1 MAAVT
6 GIPDYLKKYQK
17 DILERAKKLSKRK
30 TQLPEYQVAGMTPYQ
45 MQAMKMASQG
55 IGAYQPMLQA
65 GADTLGSAAG
75 AYKAGLGTLGDAGRF
90 FGQGAGMARRG
101 QKFLTRGAQQA
112 RRGEQF
118 LKEGR
123 GFSRQGAEALER
135 SQGRFTGQGYKKF
148 MDPYL
153 EEVVKAGQKD
163 IMEQGAQAMN
173 LERGRGLGAAAL
185 GGSSRANLE
194 ARKVGQQTAESAA
207 ELGSRLRSE
216 GFRDAMTRAGSAFE
230 SQKGRQQTA
239 GQAFG
244 NLGVG
249 MGQMAG
255 QQANIGRAT
264 MGAGTGMGQLG
275 QAVMGAGTGMTNIGT
290 GIGSLAGGLGSV
302 GTSQAKLAG
311 LGQQMSQSD
320 INMLYG
326 MGGRQQQ
333 QRQAELDAMRMNQY
347 QNYMQPYQQLGFY
360 SDIFSGVPS
369 SSIAFTMPQQPNP
382 YSQIGGLMIGAGG
395 TLGGY
400 A

>member
-17 DILERAKKLSKRK
+17 DILERAKALSKRQV
-30 TQLPEYQVAGMTPYQ
+30 QLPEYQVAGMSPYQ
-45 MQAMKMASQG
+45 LRAMKMAQQG

-75 AYKAGLGTLGDAGRF
+75 AYKSGLGTLGDADRF
-90 FGQGAGMARRG
+90 F
-101 QKFLTRGAQQA
+101 KRGARQA
-112 RRGEQF
+112 GRGERF
-118 LKEGR
+118 LREGR
-123 GFSRQGAEALER
+123 GLARQGAEALER
-135 SQGRFTGQGYKKF
+135 SQGRFTGQGYKQF

-153 EEVVKAGQKD
+153 EEVVRAGQKD
-163 IMEQGAQAMN
+163 IREQGAQAMN

-185 GGSSRANLE
+185 GGASRANLE
-194 ARKVGQQTAESAA
+194 ARKVAEQTAESATD
-207 ELGSRLRSE
+207 LGSRLRSE

-255 QQANIGRAT
+255 QQANIGRTT
-264 MGAGTGMGQLG
+264 MGAGTGM
-275 QAVMGAGTGMTNIGT
+275 TGIGT
-290 GIGSLAGGLGSV
+290 GIGSLAGGLGSI
-302 GTSQAKLAG
+302 GSSQAKLAG
-311 LGQQMSQSD
+311 LGQQLSQSD

-326 MGGRQQQ
+326 MGGNQQR
-333 QRQAELDAMRMNQY
+333 QRQAELDALRMNQY

-369 SSIAFTMPQQPNP
+369 SQIGFTMPQQPNP
-382 YSQIGGLMIGAGG
+382 YTQIGGLMIGAGG
-395 TLGGY
+395 AMGGY